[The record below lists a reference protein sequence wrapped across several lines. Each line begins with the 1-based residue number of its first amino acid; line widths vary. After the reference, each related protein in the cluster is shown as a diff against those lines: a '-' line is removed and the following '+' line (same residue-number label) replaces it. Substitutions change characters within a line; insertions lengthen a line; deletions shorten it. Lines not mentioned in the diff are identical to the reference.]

1 MEEGRGHCLLRY
13 WFAGSVRDGGI
24 WRLLEAFLEALTQ
37 ARRAYGG
44 HGGISHRLL
53 HNEDNFKILL
63 YEFSI
68 EMAPSLQMVSKRQV
82 NILDLKVFTVWRHH
96 LEALQKASK
105 CLQIDSGRGY

>member
-1 MEEGRGHCLLRY
+1 MEG
-13 WFAGSVRDGGI
+13 
-24 WRLLEAFLEALTQ
+24 LEAFPIDFSIIRIVL
-37 ARRAYGG
+37 
-44 HGGISHRLL
+44 
-53 HNEDNFKILL
+53 KILI

-82 NILDLKVFTVWRHH
+82 NILVYQVYSVWRHH